1 MEINS
6 KNRLKNVHLGH
17 NPTFFLKNTLFFIKF
32 VILLEEVN
40 MSDEKTPQGGEK
52 TENQTPQGGADKAK
66 VASSGSTND
75 VAYNDA
81 LKLIETLKKE
91 NFDHRENKRVRD
103 EQDKE
108 KERKTAEEKG
118 EYKKLYESE
127 KSEKDGYIKKIADND
142 KKEDTKKKEIAKRY
156 KEALGKLTADQKKQ
170 FEDMYADMTDDPAI
184 LLNKLY
190 SFHPAVIDPA
200 SANSQP
206 ASQADSDSKI
216 DAIIKSAKT
225 DAQTMTELRQ
235 TDSIQEIL
243 KSDFG
248 RVK

>member
-1 MEINS
+1 
-6 KNRLKNVHLGH
+6 
-17 NPTFFLKNTLFFIKF
+17 
-32 VILLEEVN
+32 
-40 MSDEKTPQGGEK
+40 MSDTKDATNVVEKP
-52 TENQTPQGGADKAK
+52 ENQTVQGTAEQAK

-81 LKLIETLKKE
+81 LKLIDTLKKE

-127 KSEKDGYIKKIADND
+127 KAEKDGYIKQIANKD
-142 KKEDTKKKEIAKRY
+142 KKEEDQKKEISKRY
-156 KEALGKLTADQKKQ
+156 KEALGRLTPDQKKQ
-170 FEDMYADMTDDPAI
+170 FETMYADMTDDPAI

-190 SFHPAVIDPA
+190 SFNPAINDPA

-206 ASQADSDSKI
+206 ALQADSDSKI
-216 DAIIKSAKT
+216 DAIIKSAKI
-225 DAQTMTELRQ
+225 DAQTMTDLRQ

-248 RVK
+248 KVK